1 VNSTFGIIQYHN
13 YPSEE
18 YQVESKDGYLLTIV
32 RIPHGRYNGAN
43 KDPRPVVFLQH
54 AAFGDASHWISNLPN
69 NSLGFILADA
79 GYDVWLG
86 NSRGNT
92 WSRKHKTLSPKEK
105 KFWEFSFHEMGYY
118 DIPAI
123 LYFILNKTGQQ
134 QLYYVGHSEG
144 AASGFVAFST
154 WPKLAE
160 RVKVFFALS
169 PATTITYATSPL
181 LKLSVF
187 PPWMFHVVCGSKGIL
202 LYPTHLR
209 KLLTT
214 LCMYFPKYCV
224 DMVSFVCGNNMPNL
238 NMSRTDVFIAHS
250 PAGSSV
256 QNTLHWIQVF
266 HAYDYGIKEKN
277 MEKYNQTTP
286 PVYQIED
293 IKTPVAIWAG
303 GKDLIVQP
311 KDVAMLRARIKN
323 LIYTDYIPEWEHVDF
338 IWGLDA
344 AKRMYN
350 HMIAIMKKY

>member
-1 VNSTFGIIQYHN
+1 LNSGIIQYHN

-187 PPWMFHVVCGSKGIL
+187 PPWMFHVSL
-202 LYPTHLR
+202 
-209 KLLTT
+209 
-214 LCMYFPKYCV
+214 
-224 DMVSFVCGNNMPNL
+224 S
-238 NMSRTDVFIAHS
+238 SRTDVFIAHS

-256 QNTLHWIQVF
+256 QNTLHWIQIYNTKVF

>member
-1 VNSTFGIIQYHN
+1 MFHSGIIQYHN

-187 PPWMFHVVCGSKGIL
+187 PPWMFHPNATILSILSELNPIEICEVYSKLGCARRAHCRAGGQLTPLPRPSLGHPGHGGRQGHARPAANGTEEGTTIL
-202 LYPTHLR
+202 PLDGFPR
-209 KLLTT
+209 PSLL
-214 LCMYFPKYCV
+214 P
-224 DMVSFVCGNNMPNL
+224 
-238 NMSRTDVFIAHS
+238 
-250 PAGSSV
+250 PAGAGES
-256 QNTLHWIQVF
+256 NTRLGQGTRAGTGLTHWTQP
-266 HAYDYGIKEKN
+266 G
-277 MEKYNQTTP
+277 
-286 PVYQIED
+286 
-293 IKTPVAIWAG
+293 AG
-303 GKDLIVQP
+303 SLG
-311 KDVAMLRARIKN
+311 A
-323 LIYTDYIPEWEHVDF
+323 
-338 IWGLDA
+338 A
-344 AKRMYN
+344 AKGRCRRLWLCG
-350 HMIAIMKKY
+350 AGLVGD